1 MRAKA
6 DMSEA
11 AGEVRFMPSADMVK
25 RWAEPRGALGE
36 RCWFISPHRDYEPGS
51 YIETIMSVLTPS

>member
-11 AGEVRFMPSADMVK
+11 AGEVRFMPSAVMVK

-51 YIETIMSVLTPS
+51 YIETRMCVLTPS